1 MAIREEPGTA
11 VPADNPALPDAFE
24 LPYSRQLRSAAS
36 IWRPSLRIWVTLGG
50 VAIVV
55 ATAVVS
61 ANLFAERLRA
71 LAVDAALQHA
81 EAIVRTNVDTAVT
94 AEALDMGGTLEP
106 ELDDQLERLVQGGE
120 MSRIIVWSRDGR
132 VVYASDPAIRGQR
145 FAIGDH
151 LAEAFGGHPVA
162 EYGIEADDE
171 VGEVPGADALP
182 VPFLELYV
190 PIRGAVDGPIIG
202 VYESYQDARPI
213 ELLVI
218 QTRGDVLVLALAA
231 AGVLFAILWLSFA
244 GASQLLARQNR
255 LLRERAVRDGLT
267 GLANHGFLLEELNRH
282 LDRAEPRGAL
292 ALLDIDNF
300 RLLNAGHGHRAGD
313 EALRRTA
320 AVLAAVA
327 QPGQLYGRFGPDEF
341 LLACFVDEQ
350 QLTATLAALTAALA
364 EVDLRFGDS
373 ERLPLSVSVGV
384 ARVPQD
390 GRNALDLL
398 SVAEAA
404 LREAKT
410 SGGQVT
416 KVADQS
422 TIGSLAA
429 QNTVFGVFEGLL
441 VSVDTKDHYTR
452 SHSEDVT
459 GYALFLADELRLDD
473 EERRLLRLAGLL
485 HDIGKI
491 GIPDGIL
498 RKPAPL
504 TGEEYD
510 IVKQHVALGDAIV
523 GAVPQLADVRA
534 GVRHHHERWDG
545 SGYLDGLAGRGHPPP
560 GPHPGRG
567 RRVLGDD
574 HHPPYRKALPP
585 AEALARM
592 AQAAGTQLDPELAMA
607 FVTAM
612 RRRLAAGEAAF
623 SGGPASA
630 RTARIRPSRGRSFGY
645 AARVSLG
652 RRNLARLAGLG
663 ALLVVAAACAGQA
676 ADERTVELQTLNDS
690 GVTGSAVL
698 TDVGNGVTR
707 VVVDVDPAGHPDMPA
722 HIHPGT
728 CTDLVPQPIYPLQN
742 VVDGS
747 SETDIL
753 VTLDELFAGDLALNL
768 HFSSDDYGT
777 YTACAN
783 LVP

>member
-1 MAIREEPGTA
+1 
-11 VPADNPALPDAFE
+11 
-24 LPYSRQLRSAAS
+24 
-36 IWRPSLRIWVTLGG
+36 
-50 VAIVV
+50 
-55 ATAVVS
+55 
-61 ANLFAERLRA
+61 
-71 LAVDAALQHA
+71 
-81 EAIVRTNVDTAVT
+81 
-94 AEALDMGGTLEP
+94 MGGTLDP
-106 ELDDQLERLVQGGE
+106 ELNDQLARLVQGGE
-120 MSRIIVWSRDGR
+120 MSRIIVWSTDGR
-132 VVYASDPAIRGQR
+132 AVYSSDPALRGER
-145 FAIGDH
+145 FSIGHH
-151 LAEAFGGHPVA
+151 LAEAFAGDSVA
-162 EYGIEADDE
+162 EYGTEADDE
-171 VGEVPGADALP
+171 MGEIRGAASLP

-190 PIRGAVDGPIIG
+190 PIRGAVDGPAIG
-202 VYESYQDARPI
+202 VYEVYQDARPI

-218 QTRGDVLVLALAA
+218 QTRGDVLILALVA

-244 GASQLLARQNR
+244 GASRLLARQNR

-282 LDRAEPRGAL
+282 LDRAEPRGAV

-341 LLACFVDEQ
+341 LLACFANEEQ
-350 QLTATLAALTAALA
+350 LMGTLAALGAALA
-364 EVDLRFGDS
+364 EVDLHFGDS

-384 ARVPQD
+384 ARVPED

-398 SVAEAA
+398 AVADAA

-416 KVADQS
+416 KIADQS
-422 TIGSLAA
+422 TFGSLAA

-441 VSVDTKDHYTR
+441 LTVDTKDHYTR

-459 GYALFLADELRLDD
+459 GYALFLADELHLDD

-504 TGEEYD
+504 TGEEFD

-545 SGYLDGLAGRGHPPP
+545 SGYLDGLKGEAIPRLA
-560 GPHPGRG
+560 RILAVADAYSAMTTT
-567 RRVLGDD
+567 R
-574 HHPPYRKALPP
+574 PYRKALAPT
-585 AEALARM
+585 EALARM
-592 AQAAGTQLDPELAMA
+592 AQAAGSQLDPDLAMA

-612 RRRLAAGEAAF
+612 RRRLAAGEAV
-623 SGGPASA
+623 A
-630 RTARIRPSRGRSFGY
+630 RAARPGRPRPSGHRAVGY
-645 AARVSLG
+645 AAGVSLRRARRLAGADHGHPPGGRMQRACRGLADGGAPDAQRLRRDRIRGPDRSGRWADGGRGHRRSGRAPGHAGPHPSGHLRRPRAAAAVPAPERG
-652 RRNLARLAGLG
+652 RRLLGDDDRRPPGRAVRRWPGAQPARLAGRLRDVHR
-663 ALLVVAAACAGQA
+663 LHRAG
-676 ADERTVELQTLNDS
+676 EL
-690 GVTGSAVL
+690 TG
-698 TDVGNGVTR
+698 
-707 VVVDVDPAGHPDMPA
+707 
-722 HIHPGT
+722 
-728 CTDLVPQPIYPLQN
+728 
-742 VVDGS
+742 
-747 SETDIL
+747 
-753 VTLDELFAGDLALNL
+753 
-768 HFSSDDYGT
+768 
-777 YTACAN
+777 
-783 LVP
+783 

>member
-1 MAIREEPGTA
+1 MAIREEPRTA
-11 VPADNPALPDAFE
+11 VPAGDALPDAFE
-24 LPYSRQLRSAAS
+24 LPYARQLRGAAS
-36 IWRPSLRIWVTLGG
+36 IWRPGLRIWVTLGG

-55 ATAVVS
+55 ATAFVTS
-61 ANLFAERLRA
+61 NLFAERLRQ
-71 LAVDAALQHA
+71 LAVEAALQHS
-81 EAIVRTNVDTAVT
+81 EAIVRTNVDPVVSAQ
-94 AEALDMGGTLEP
+94 ALDMGGILDP
-106 ELDDQLERLVQGGE
+106 ELDVQLARLVQGGE

-132 VVYASDPAIRGQR
+132 AVYSSDPALRGQR
-145 FAIGDH
+145 FSIGDH
-151 LAEAFGGHPVA
+151 LAVAFAGHSVA
-162 EYGIEADDE
+162 EYGTAADDE
-171 VGEVPGADALP
+171 VGEIPGAAALP

-190 PIRGAVDGPIIG
+190 PIRGAEDGPAIG
-202 VYESYQDARPI
+202 VYEVYQDARPI
-213 ELLVI
+213 ELLVV
-218 QTRGDVLVLALAA
+218 QTRGDVLVMALAA
-231 AGVLFAILWLSFA
+231 SAVLFAILWLSFA
-244 GASQLLARQNR
+244 GASRLLARQNK

-282 LDRAEPRGAL
+282 LDRAEPRGAV

-313 EALRRTA
+313 EALRRSA

-341 LLACFVDEQ
+341 LLACFVDEG
-350 QLTATLAALTAALA
+350 QLLGSLEAMKAALA

-384 ARVPQD
+384 ARIPED

-398 SVAEAA
+398 AVAEAA

-410 SGGQVT
+410 AGGQVT

-452 SHSEDVT
+452 AHSEDVT

-523 GAVPQLADVRA
+523 GAVPQLAEVRA

-545 SGYLDGLAGRGHPPP
+545 DGYLDGLQGEAIPRLA
-560 GPHPGRG
+560 RILAVADAYSAMTTT
-567 RRVLGDD
+567 R
-574 HHPPYRKALPP
+574 PYRKALSPSD
-585 AEALARM
+585 ALARL
-592 AQAAGTQLDPELAMA
+592 AQAAGSQLDPELAMA
-607 FVTAM
+607 FVTGM
-612 RRRLAAGEAAF
+612 RRRLAAGEVAF
-623 SGGPASA
+623 SGRA
-630 RTARIRPSRGRSFGY
+630 
-645 AARVSLG
+645 SLG
-652 RRNLARLAGLG
+652 AHPHPAMG
-663 ALLVVAAACAGQA
+663 
-676 ADERTVELQTLNDS
+676 
-690 GVTGSAVL
+690 GSA
-698 TDVGNGVTR
+698 
-707 VVVDVDPAGHPDMPA
+707 
-722 HIHPGT
+722 
-728 CTDLVPQPIYPLQN
+728 
-742 VVDGS
+742 
-747 SETDIL
+747 
-753 VTLDELFAGDLALNL
+753 TL
-768 HFSSDDYGT
+768 HR
-777 YTACAN
+777 
-783 LVP
+783 